1 MEPKPI
7 PKASTVRP
15 RTRKGLSLNGET
27 KPETKTKPKPRP
39 KPRPRART
47 AKATGVNLNAVNL
60 NAVNDKPEKRRTP
73 KKPRAR
79 RAKGTE
85 QVVEGLS
92 VGERVVKRRQLA
104 EVQREIEEISRK
116 LETEMSLYKI
126 VELRKEFKQKD
137 EERDA
142 LYKET
147 QNGPKNVVNVN
158 AVEKMMTLAERRQRN
173 HVTRKQRK
181 EEKQERERVAKLL
194 TRDPLHVELKLSLT
208 DRKKKNTERIE
219 KLKEM
224 KIRNEFA
231 RASRYIQQIHTQEA
245 NDKKALEDEKAAYLL
260 KQMATDWE
268 NPEVLK
274 ERKKQSV
281 MEAKQKGF
289 YSQLASNGN
298 APNELK
304 AMIAKPRPK
313 PRAILRKFGFFK

>member
-1 MEPKPI
+1 MEPKPR
-7 PKASTVRP
+7 PRASTVRP
-15 RTRKGLSLNGET
+15 RTRKGTSLNAET
-27 KPETKTKPKPRP
+27 TAPRPKPKPRT
-39 KPRPRART
+39 RT
-47 AKATGVNLNAVNL
+47 AKANTGVNLNAVNSVSL
-60 NAVNDKPEKRRTP
+60 NDVPKRRTP
-73 KKPRAR
+73 KKPRR
-79 RAKGTE
+79 RAQGTAQAE

-92 VGERVVKRRQLA
+92 VGERVVKRRELA

-116 LETEMSLYKI
+116 LETERSLYKI
-126 VELRKEFKQKD
+126 VELRKELKKKEDKRD
-137 EERDA
+137 E

-147 QNGPKNVVNVN
+147 QNGDKNVVKMDK
-158 AVEKMMTLAERRQRN
+158 VEKMVTLAERRGRN
-173 HVTRKQRK
+173 RETQKQRK

-245 NDKKALEDEKAAYLL
+245 NDKKALEEEEAARMV
-260 KQMATDWE
+260 KKMATDWE
-268 NPEVLK
+268 NPEAK
-274 ERKKQSV
+274 KARKKEYV

-289 YSQLASNGN
+289 YSHLTSNGN

-304 AMIAKPRPK
+304 KMMVKPKPRPK
-313 PRAILRKFGFFK
+313 PRKLFGLF